1 VVFRGQ
7 DRCHYVTLTIGDLD
21 EVDDNTGA
29 WGRKLSFV
37 YEAIF
42 ALWAKTWLDYT
53 AENGKRIQPGLYHR
67 SGQET
72 ENRSL
77 LVESFYAN
85 IDVLLP
91 LCLKSLAMRCLSIV
105 PDSSPRSHVIVDEYH
120 MSMFESVTEMLC
132 QGLMAEAMSGADN
145 PDQAIANALG
155 STDTVVDFLIG
166 LSPIIHPQQHEVIVT
181 KFFRTLRL
189 AEIDDEISVGGFEWN
204 ADSIRRVKSS
214 RHLRL
219 RAIEKL
225 SVLSS
230 FVQSNFP
237 LKYSGWNPLDKETS
251 VSWNVQKAGG
261 PELHGVASTGNSYG
275 DDAERLPRSGWLACQ
290 LADETLLI
298 CSLSCEAVVAEAMAL
313 AEITQ
318 HHMGGSPTSRQSALQ
333 QRPGKSLKRNDLLLF
348 QSMAVHSITC
358 LHELLLRRHAMDSR
372 YQSDQCQGRVAAMF
386 APSILTKSIDNV
398 RWLARMESTHK
409 VRSLWLLCFV
419 YILQEAPEALLR
431 ARLRSYCYPPVSSLL
446 PALLEIP
453 VTLRCSPFF

>member
-1 VVFRGQ
+1 MFRGQ
-7 DRCHYVTLTIGDLD
+7 DKCHYLTLTIRDLD
-21 EVDDNTGA
+21 EVEDNTGA
-29 WGRKLSFV
+29 WARRLSFV

-42 ALWAKTWLDYT
+42 TVWAKSWLDYT
-53 AENGKRIQPGLYHR
+53 AENGRRIKPSLYHR

-72 ENRSL
+72 ETRPL
-77 LVESFYAN
+77 LVASFYAN
-85 IDVLLP
+85 IDILLP

-105 PDSSPRSHVIVDEYH
+105 PDSSSRSHVIVDEYH
-120 MSMFESVTEMLC
+120 VNMFESVTEMLC
-132 QGLMAEAMSGADN
+132 EGLMAEAMSGTEN
-145 PDQAIANALG
+145 LDQAIANSLR

-166 LSPIIHPQQHEVIVT
+166 LSPIIHPQQHQVIVI
-181 KFFRTLRL
+181 KFFTTLRL
-189 AEIDDEISVGGFEWN
+189 AEMDDETSVGGFEWN

-214 RHLRL
+214 RQIRL

-225 SVLSS
+225 SVISS

-237 LKYSGWNPLDKETS
+237 LIFSGWNPLDKEAS

-261 PELHGVASTGNSYG
+261 PEPYGVTSEGDSHG
-275 DDAERLPRSGWLACQ
+275 DDAERLPRSGWLAGQ

-313 AEITQ
+313 AEITK
-318 HHMGGSPTSRQSALQ
+318 HHKGGSPTSRQSALH
-333 QRPGKSLKRNDLLLF
+333 QRPGQSLKRSDLLLF

-386 APSILTKSIDNV
+386 APPILTKSIENV

-446 PALLEIP
+446 PSLL
-453 VTLRCSPFF
+453 